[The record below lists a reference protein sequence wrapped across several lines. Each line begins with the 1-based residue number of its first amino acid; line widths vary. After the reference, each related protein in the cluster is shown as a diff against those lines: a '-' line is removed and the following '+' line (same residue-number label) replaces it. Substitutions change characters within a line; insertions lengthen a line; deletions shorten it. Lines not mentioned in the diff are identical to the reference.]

1 MIINKKDSFLNI
13 PLYAFLQAAL
23 LLFVFII
30 SIFLGDLYNGG
41 DQIVY
46 QRAYN
51 GISSLNLS
59 KAYLFYTYNIY
70 SVEVIH
76 FLIIWIASHL
86 GINKII
92 FMAVCNTFLA
102 SLIIKIF
109 NALKVNLLI
118 TSLFI
123 LTNFY
128 LYVLFF
134 AAERLKF
141 GFIFFLI
148 AILYK
153 GTFFYKTPLFILSI
167 LSHLQMIILYSGKIF
182 DIFLAELRRLITN
195 FELRWSLFFILP
207 FIFISFLFIQ
217 NDLLMKI
224 VAYSD
229 SRGLSDFLRIS
240 LFLIMA
246 LYYSS
251 SKLKTLVYFV
261 PLFIA
266 VYFVGGDRVNMIGY
280 IYFLY
285 SALQYRNGFN
295 LGVLA
300 TTLYF
305 LYININFVKN
315 IILYGNGFHS

>member
-1 MIINKKDSFLNI
+1 M
-13 PLYAFLQAAL
+13 A
-23 LLFVFII
+23 
-30 SIFLGDLYNGG
+30 
-41 DQIVY
+41 
-46 QRAYN
+46 
-51 GISSLNLS
+51 
-59 KAYLFYTYNIY
+59 
-70 SVEVIH
+70 
-76 FLIIWIASHL
+76 IWIASHL

-102 SLIIKIF
+102 NLIIKVF
-109 NALKVNLLI
+109 NDLKVNFLI

-123 LTNFY
+123 TTNFY

-153 GTFFYKTPLFILSI
+153 RNSFRKILFFMLSI

-182 DIFLAELRRLITN
+182 DLSLTELKRFITSLELRKSLFLIT
-195 FELRWSLFFILP
+195 P
-207 FIFISFLFIQ
+207 FVFISFLFIQ
-217 NDLLMKI
+217 SDLLIKI
-224 VAYSD
+224 IAYGD
-229 SRGLSDFLRIS
+229 SKGLSDFLRIS

>member
-1 MIINKKDSFLNI
+1 M
-13 PLYAFLQAAL
+13 L

-30 SIFLGDLYNGG
+30 SIFLGGLYNGG

-46 QRAYN
+46 QRTYSGLSN
-51 GISSLNLS
+51 LNLAD
-59 KAYLFYTYNIY
+59 AYLFYTFNINTI
-70 SVEVIH
+70 EIIH
-76 FLIIWIASHL
+76 FMAIWIASHL

-102 SLIIKIF
+102 NLIIKVF
-109 NALKVNLLI
+109 NDLKVNFLI

-123 LTNFY
+123 TTNFY

-153 GTFFYKTPLFILSI
+153 RNSFRKILFFMLSI

-182 DIFLAELRRLITN
+182 DLFITELKRFITSLELRR
-195 FELRWSLFFILP
+195 SLFFIIP
-207 FIFISFLFIQ
+207 FVFISFLFFQSAFLI
-217 NDLLMKI
+217 KI
-224 VAYSD
+224 NAYSD
-229 SRGLSDFLRIS
+229 SRGLSDFLRML
-240 LFLIMA
+240 LFFIMA

-251 SKLKTLVYFV
+251 SKSETLVYFI
-261 PLFIA
+261 PLFVA
-266 VYFVGGDRVNMIGY
+266 VFVVGGHRVNMIGY
-280 IYFLY
+280 IFFLY
-285 SALQYRNGFN
+285 TALQYRNGLN
-295 LGVLA
+295 LGLLI

-305 LYININFVKN
+305 FYININFIKK
-315 IILYGNGFHS
+315 IILYGNGFNP

>member
-1 MIINKKDSFLNI
+1 
-13 PLYAFLQAAL
+13 
-23 LLFVFII
+23 
-30 SIFLGDLYNGG
+30 
-41 DQIVY
+41 
-46 QRAYN
+46 
-51 GISSLNLS
+51 
-59 KAYLFYTYNIY
+59 
-70 SVEVIH
+70 
-76 FLIIWIASHL
+76 
-86 GINKII
+86 
-92 FMAVCNTFLA
+92 
-102 SLIIKIF
+102 
-109 NALKVNLLI
+109 
-118 TSLFI
+118 
-123 LTNFY
+123 
-128 LYVLFF
+128 
-134 AAERLKF
+134 
-141 GFIFFLI
+141 
-148 AILYK
+148 
-153 GTFFYKTPLFILSI
+153 
-167 LSHLQMIILYSGKIF
+167 MIILYSGKIF

-266 VYFVGGDRVNMIGY
+266 VYFVGEDRVNMIGY

>member
-1 MIINKKDSFLNI
+1 MTNKKDSFLNI
-13 PLYAFLQAAL
+13 PLYTFLKVVL

-30 SIFLGDLYNGG
+30 SIFLGGLYNGG
-41 DQIVY
+41 DQIIY
-46 QRAYN
+46 QRTYSGLSN
-51 GISSLNLS
+51 LNLAD
-59 KAYLFYTYNIY
+59 AYLFYTFNIY
-70 SVEVIH
+70 SIEIIH
-76 FLIIWIASHL
+76 FVAIWIASHL

-102 SLIIKIF
+102 NLIIKVF
-109 NALKVNLLI
+109 NDLKVNFLI

-123 LTNFY
+123 TTNFY

-153 GTFFYKTPLFILSI
+153 RNSFHKTLFFMLSI

-182 DIFLAELRRLITN
+182 DLSLTELKRFITSLELRKSLFLIT
-195 FELRWSLFFILP
+195 P
-207 FIFISFLFIQ
+207 FVFISFLFIQ
-217 NDLLMKI
+217 SDLLIKI
-224 VAYSD
+224 IAYSD
-229 SRGLSDFLRIS
+229 SKGLSDFLRIS

-266 VYFVGGDRVNMIGY
+266 VYFVGEDRVNMIGY